1 MSIVVAGLILKAAPI
16 SLLERLTITEEML
29 PKALQQLGD
38 YEHVLEAVVLST
50 CNRVEVYA
58 AVSKFHGGVQD
69 LRSFFSEF
77 CHVAPEDFADHL
89 YTYYDEAA
97 ARHLFR
103 VAAGIDSMVIGESE
117 ILGQVRRAFQ
127 VATREG
133 TAKRVLGAAFR
144 HALHAG
150 KCARAET
157 AIGRNPASIS
167 SAAVDLARRAFG
179 GGNLE
184 GRRVVIL
191 GAGEM
196 ARLSARAL
204 ADAGAREVTIVNR
217 TEERGLDLA
226 RDFEARALPVAQL
239 RDAISRSDILICS
252 TTSPQAI
259 VDVALLEEAL
269 RDRRREAPLFIVDIA
284 VPRDVDP
291 AVAALEGVVLRDI
304 DDLRG
309 VIETSM
315 GSRLGEV
322 SKVEA
327 IIARELER
335 FLQWERSSKIGTT
348 LAALLEKG
356 EAVRAREVDR
366 LLDRRPAISEG
377 DREAIERTTRRIVAK
392 LLHEPMNRAKEL
404 ASSKQGDL
412 YLAALRELFELD
424 DAPEP

>member
-1 MSIVVAGLILKAAPI
+1 MPIVVAGLNHKAAPI
-16 SLLERLTITEEML
+16 SLLERLTVTEEML
-29 PKALQQLGD
+29 PKALHQIGD

-58 AVSKFHGGVQD
+58 AVSKFHGGAQD

-97 ARHLFR
+97 VRHLFR
-103 VAAGIDSMVIGESE
+103 VAAGIDSMVVGESE

-127 VATREG
+127 LATREG

-157 AIGRNPASIS
+157 AIARNPASVS

-179 GGNLE
+179 DGTLE
-184 GRRVVIL
+184 GRRVAIL

-204 ADAGAREVTIVNR
+204 ADAGARQVTIVNR
-217 TEERGLDLA
+217 SEERGHELA
-226 RDFEARALPVAQL
+226 RAFDARALPVSQL
-239 RDAISRSDILICS
+239 TDAIAGSDILICS
-252 TTSPQAI
+252 TTSPHAI
-259 VDVALLEEAL
+259 VDRPLLEEAL
-269 RDRRREAPLFIVDIA
+269 SGRKADTPLFIVDIA

-291 AVAALEGVVLRDI
+291 SVASLEGVVLRDI

-309 VIETSM
+309 VIEASV

-335 FLQWERSSKIGTT
+335 FLQWERSSKIGST

-356 EAVRAREVDR
+356 EAVRAAEVDR
-366 LLDRRPAISEG
+366 LLARRSTISPA
-377 DREAIERTTRRIVAK
+377 DREAIERITRRIVAK

-412 YLAALRELFELD
+412 YLSALRELFELD